1 MIRMECLD
9 RESGDESLHSKAGGV
24 KPPLQERN
32 QEAKARRER
41 AREAGM
47 VAAEERAGGRKKP
60 MAMERC
66 FPVQPRSAVM
76 ASCMTVA
83 KMAKADCVRPMTCLG
98 TMAIRE
104 D

>member
-41 AREAGM
+41 AREAVM
-47 VAAEERAGGRKKP
+47 VAAE
-60 MAMERC
+60 
-66 FPVQPRSAVM
+66 
-76 ASCMTVA
+76 
-83 KMAKADCVRPMTCLG
+83 
-98 TMAIRE
+98 
-104 D
+104 